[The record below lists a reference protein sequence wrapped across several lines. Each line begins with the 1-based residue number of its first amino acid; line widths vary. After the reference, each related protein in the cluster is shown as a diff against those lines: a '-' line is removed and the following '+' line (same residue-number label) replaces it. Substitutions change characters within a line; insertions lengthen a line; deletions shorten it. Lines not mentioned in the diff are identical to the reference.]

1 MNDMGRGSGLGL
13 LVILLVALIVA
24 LLMAS
29 QMKSLGMG
37 GTSSGGMTSRQQDAV
52 EQAQGA
58 VDAINSRMKS
68 NVDVEGLG

>member
-1 MNDMGRGSGLGL
+1 MNDRGRGSGLGL

-24 LLMAS
+24 WLMVS
-29 QMKSLGMG
+29 QMKSLGVGGG
-37 GTSSGGMTSRQQDAV
+37 GTSQRQDAV
-52 EQAQGA
+52 EQAQSA